1 MVNQTLTAA
10 RHGRPMRPLLATVL
24 LGLALAAPAGA
35 QEGGRIRVPAKAPE
49 SAALRGAEPSPGAPA
64 GDLSDLVPAPPPL
77 RPMASPIQ
85 ADNRQCRRTCT
96 TDYYFC
102 LSGEDDRCPQVWT
115 SCLAGCG

>member
-1 MVNQTLTAA
+1 
-10 RHGRPMRPLLATVL
+10 MRRMLAIAL

-35 QEGGRIRVPAKAPE
+35 QEGGKLRVPPKPPE
-49 SAALRGAEPSPGAPA
+49 TSALRGAEPASEAPA
-64 GDLSDLVPAPPPL
+64 GDLSDLVPAPPPV
-77 RPMASPIQ
+77 RPIASAFQ
-85 ADNRQCRRTCT
+85 TDNRQCRRTCT